1 MNYFGSVP
9 RITLAHFE
17 SNVETW
23 FTFTSNLLKKIV
35 GQFLFINFNQM
46 ENGMMI
52 PLIFWGWQFNVIP
65 LNRYFVASYSK
76 NLRSWKNNILPWS
89 LMMIHGWGG
98 QVFSSFRNS
107 ECTFDL
113 IKAMQRSKVI
123 FRTIPKHQKVG
134 RSIFFAF
141 LIKT

>member
-35 GQFLFINFNQM
+35 GQFLFITFNQM

-76 NLRSWKNNILPWS
+76 NLRSWKNNIL
-89 LMMIHGWGG
+89 LMITDDDTWMGG